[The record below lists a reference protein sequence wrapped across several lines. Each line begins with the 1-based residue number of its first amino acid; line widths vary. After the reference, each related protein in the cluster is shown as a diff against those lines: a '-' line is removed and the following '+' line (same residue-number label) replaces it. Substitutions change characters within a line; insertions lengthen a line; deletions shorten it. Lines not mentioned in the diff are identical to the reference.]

1 MFMKSYKSEEEM
13 KKILVIPGS
22 SSKKSINKE
31 LAAYSA
37 SQVTNAEYEV
47 IDLNDYELP
56 LYSVDREEEFGIP
69 IQAIELVQKI
79 ENSDGVIVSLAEHN
93 GSYAAAFKN
102 ILDWASRHK
111 QGLWSEKSMLL
122 MSTSPGARGGA
133 TVLQS
138 AATSFP
144 FLGAKVVATYSLP
157 SFYDNFSVEGIVEE
171 ELKSK
176 FNESLDTFAKAL

>member
-1 MFMKSYKSEEEM
+1 M

-31 LAAYSA
+31 LAKYSA
-37 SQVTNAEYEV
+37 GLVQNSEVEV

-56 LYSVDREEEFGIP
+56 IYSVDREEEFGIP
-69 IQAIELVQKI
+69 IQAINLVEKI
-79 ENSDGVIVSLAEHN
+79 ENSDGIVISLAEHN

-102 ILDWASRHK
+102 ILDWSSRHK
-111 QGLWSEKSMLL
+111 QGLWSDKSMLL

-144 FLGAKVVATYSLP
+144 FLGAKVAATFSLP
-157 SFYDNFSVEGIVEE
+157 SFYDNFTSDGIVDE

-176 FNESLDTFAKAL
+176 FSEALDTFEKAL